1 MGQVQSGNVAS
12 ASVDQNH
19 ITPPQSGSSP
29 TATSADSKPQPSPPP
44 PPSLDSLIAEAAAY
58 GADDDNE
65 SLEKKAEKALECPCI
80 AHLRSGPCGTQFS
93 NAFLCFLKSTAE
105 EKGSD
110 CVHPFVDLQNC
121 IKTNP
126 DAFSKDILDG
136 EDANKE
142 EDPQREEEKPRKQ
155 YKIIPPIWS
164 AESKGTKQK
173 P

>member
-19 ITPPQSGSSP
+19 ITPSSP
-29 TATSADSKPQPSPPP
+29 TATSADSKPQPSP

-126 DAFSKDILDG
+126 NAFSKDILDG
-136 EDANKE
+136 EDVNKE
-142 EDPQREEEKPRKQ
+142 DSQREEEKPMKQ
-155 YKIIPPIWS
+155 HKIIPPIWS